1 MNEGRQEKPAGPMPI
16 KEDAS
21 MAVITISRQYGTGGI
36 HIGRKIAEK
45 LGYRFMYLDELVA
58 ACRERRLEIDLERI
72 EGRPPK
78 IVERLFGLNRDK
90 VRDTIREVMKEAAQG
105 GDIVIGG
112 WGGQVLLKDHP
123 GAFHLR
129 IVGSDESRTRHIMN
143 SAGLPYAQANEIV
156 ERTNRDQS
164 LFSHFF
170 FNVDFSD
177 PKLYHTVLNI
187 DQTSGE
193 EIVEIAEIMLE
204 EIKQKT
210 AADG

>member
-1 MNEGRQEKPAGPMPI
+1 
-16 KEDAS
+16 

-36 HIGRKIAEK
+36 HIGRGIAEK
-45 LGYRFMYLDELVA
+45 LGYRFIYLDELTA
-58 ACRERRLEIDLERI
+58 ACRKHGLEINLEHI
-72 EGRPPK
+72 EGRPLK

-90 VRDTIREVMKEAAQG
+90 VRNTIQEVMKEAARA
-105 GDIVIGG
+105 GDVVICG

-123 GAFHLR
+123 GALHLR

-156 ERTNRDQS
+156 KKTSRDQS

-177 PKLYHTVLNI
+177 PKLYHTALNI
-187 DQTSGE
+187 DQTSRE
-193 EIVEIAEIMLE
+193 EIVETAAFMLE
-204 EIKQKT
+204 EIRQET